1 MVKNSEKF
9 KWIYRITNMVLLFI
23 IANSMLIL
31 RVTHIWWHMPLCCFL
46 FILINVFPSLA
57 KNGYPS
63 FRLRMC
69 SHGSEL
75 LIYFLSTALASC
87 ILYAVTAFFLFPDR
101 WVDWVI
107 GAVGCIVTE
116 TVVFWNG
123 MISVYLTSL
132 QLGIRHRVIGLLC
145 GWIPIANLFAL
156 GWIIKITSEEVDFE
170 NKKEEKNELRL
181 PSHICRTK
189 YPILMV
195 HGVFFRDSAYFNY
208 WGRVPQELERN
219 GATLYYGNHESA
231 DSVEDCAKEL
241 AGRIKEIVEQ
251 TGCGKLNI
259 IAHSKGGLDSRGA
272 ICRYGAE
279 DYVASL
285 TTINTPHRGCGF
297 ADYLLG
303 KIPQKVQNKLAAAYN
318 AALRK
323 FGDKNPD
330 FITAVTDL
338 TEQKCAEFNKITPD
352 SDKVYYQSV
361 GSKLN
366 HASSGKFPL
375 NFSYHLVK
383 HFDGEN
389 DGLVSAKSFEW
400 GSNYRFVTTDG
411 RRGISH
417 GDMIDLNRED
427 IRNFDV
433 REFYVDIV
441 RDLAAKGF

>member
-1 MVKNSEKF
+1 MKF
-9 KWIYRITNMVLLFI
+9 KWIYRIVNILLLFLSV
-23 IANSMLIL
+23 NSMFIL
-31 RVTHIWWHMPLCCFL
+31 RVTRTWLFMPLCCLL
-46 FILINVFPSLA
+46 FIFINVFPSLS
-57 KNGYPS
+57 KKGYPS

-75 LIYFLSTALASC
+75 LIYFLSTVFASC
-87 ILYAVTAFFLFPDR
+87 ILYGVTAFYFFPDR

-116 TVVFWNG
+116 AVVFWNG
-123 MISVYLTSL
+123 MISVYLTSV
-132 QLGIRHRVIGLLC
+132 QLGIRHRVVGLLC
-145 GWIPIANLFAL
+145 GWVPIANLFSL
-156 GWIIKITSEEVDFE
+156 GCIIKITSREVDFE
-170 NKKEEKNELRL
+170 IKKEGTNELRL

-189 YPILMV
+189 YPILLV

-231 DSVEDCAKEL
+231 GSVEECAKEL
-241 AGRIKEIVEQ
+241 SARIKEIVEQ
-251 TGCGKLNI
+251 TGCEKLNI
-259 IAHSKGGLDSRGA
+259 IAHSKGGLDSRSA
-272 ICRYGAE
+272 ICRYGAD

-297 ADYLLG
+297 ADYLLE
-303 KIPQKVQNKLAAAYN
+303 KIPEKVKNKLAGAYN
-318 AALRK
+318 ATLRK

-338 TEQKCAEFNKITPD
+338 TEHNCAEFNRITPD
-352 SDKVYYQSV
+352 SPKVYYQSV

-400 GSNYRFVTTDG
+400 GSDYRFVTTDG
-411 RRGISH
+411 KRGISH

-427 IRNFDV
+427 IKNFDV
-433 REFYVDIV
+433 REFYVELV
-441 RDLAAKGF
+441 RGLAVKGF